1 MPVDFTVA
9 ICTYNGASRLP
20 EVLER
25 LRQQV
30 YPPSLRWEVLV
41 IDNNS
46 TDNTAE
52 IVKTFQTR
60 FPPTVPLIYAV
71 ECKQGLAYGRQKAM
85 ELANGKY
92 VGFLD
97 DDNLAT
103 PQWVAEAFGFGEAN
117 PKVGAYGSRIFGE
130 FEVTPP
136 PNFDKL
142 APFLALTDRGGEAR
156 IYEPHHKILP
166 PGAGLVIRRQAWL
179 DHVPTEI
186 QLSGRVGNSMVC
198 GEDLEAVLYI
208 QQAGWE
214 VWYNPKM
221 CIYHQIPHWRLER
234 EYLLR
239 LFRGIGLS
247 RYRTRMLSV
256 KTWQRPAATVAYM
269 INDLRKVVSHLVK
282 HKTAIRDN
290 LVAAC
295 ELELYVASLQ
305 SPFYL
310 KALQKSKQAEKSSSL
325 DMGLHHS

>member
-20 EVLER
+20 QVLER

-30 YPPSLRWEVLV
+30 YPQSLSWEVIIV
-41 IDNNS
+41 DNNS

-52 IVKTFQTR
+52 VVKNFQTL
-60 FPPTVPLIYAV
+60 FPPTVPLKYVA
-71 ECKQGLAYGRQKAM
+71 ERQQGLAYGRQKAI
-85 ELANGKY
+85 ELASGKY

-103 PQWVAEAFGFGEAN
+103 PQWVAEAFAFGEAN
-117 PKVGAYGSRIFGE
+117 PQAGAYGSRIFGE

-136 PNFDKL
+136 PNFDKI
-142 APFLALTDRGGEAR
+142 APFLALTDRGTEAR
-156 IYEPHHKILP
+156 IYKPHKKILP

-179 DHVPTEI
+179 DCVPKEI
-186 QLSGRVGNSMVC
+186 LLSGRIGSSMVC
-198 GEDLEAVLYI
+198 GEDLEVVLYI

-214 VWYNPKM
+214 IWYNPNM

-256 KTWQRPAATVAYM
+256 KAWQRPVATVAYM
-269 INDLRKVVSHLVK
+269 LNDMRKILSHLVK
-282 HKTAIRDN
+282 YKTGIRDN

-310 KALQKSKQAEKSSSL
+310 NALQKSKQEEKHDNVRISL
-325 DMGLHHS
+325 HQT